1 MPVHLGSSVA
11 ISRCYLTSSSQQNDS
26 TPTKSIVA
34 TLLGGLLLCRL
45 VQVHVSVDG
54 RAPILALEALLSIL
68 PLSVVPGAVLV
79 VGAAL
84 LVAAVVSRPN
94 AVLVVALL
102 FNGAALVLQRERNS

>member
-1 MPVHLGSSVA
+1 MRPLHLNETTA
-11 ISRCYLTSSSQQNDS
+11 PQR
-26 TPTKSIVA
+26 KSIVA

-54 RAPILALEALLSIL
+54 RAPVLALKALLPIL
-68 PLSVVPGAVLV
+68 PLSIIPGAILV

-84 LVAAVVSRPN
+84 LVTAVVSWPN

-102 FNGAALVLQRERNS
+102 FNGAALVLQKEGNS